1 MAETIKKRIGIT
13 QGVVMIFVALA
24 IDGVQFLI
32 NLIPLVGWLFVSIL
46 SVGVALMFWT
56 WFKLNGVSFIKGKTA
71 LLRVTALSVGTFL
84 EVFPLFNSV
93 PAWTFAIGI
102 AVITVILEDK
112 VHNIGI
118 LNKFGVN
125 KLIGSKARQNKNKG
139 VRINSGN
146 RFNVPRR
153 LRKMT

>member
-1 MAETIKKRIGIT
+1 MAEENKKRRIGAM
-13 QGVVMIFVALA
+13 QGTVMIFVALA

-93 PAWTFAIGI
+93 PAWTFAVGI
-102 AVITVILEDK
+102 TVITIILEDK
-112 VHNIGI
+112 AQKIGI
-118 LNKFGVN
+118 SNLLSPSKRLGRNASKNGRIKRNKQVGIV
-125 KLIGSKARQNKNKG
+125 
-139 VRINSGN
+139 
-146 RFNVPRR
+146 
-153 LRKMT
+153 